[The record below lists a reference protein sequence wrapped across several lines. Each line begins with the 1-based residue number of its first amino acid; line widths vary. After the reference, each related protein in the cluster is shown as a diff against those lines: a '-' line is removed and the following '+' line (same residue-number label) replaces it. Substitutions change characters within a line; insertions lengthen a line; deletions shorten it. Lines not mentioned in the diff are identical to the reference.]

1 MSRFNFRIKIDLCK
15 YYNDVRRYC
24 WIFIDGTKM
33 LQIAHLMEHI
43 TKLFSIKEPF
53 HLLLNET
60 DYLPPNEDIRILKEN
75 ETILVSPGSGL
86 NNDTTINNVI
96 LSESRYRQEVENTPV
111 KQERIGNSVQHKQM
125 QTNFPIAVSSP
136 ARETLPTDTA
146 NKSGNDVSEVSI
158 MSCEGEDSE
167 VNSIADS
174 KTADLSLASDRSTII
189 ENITCSKRKRV
200 RHRKKKQQQEMEPP
214 LKKKEETN
222 LKPKIINSCVVS
234 TGKHIRFNNVDT
246 EGAEE
251 VQSDTIDRP
260 ASLSTAISKLAN
272 LLALGESPAPLTFS
286 NTRIK
291 QEVKTERTSDE
302 EAVRFNPSSE
312 NTNEST
318 AVINNNIL
326 TPTEIEQYPPMT
338 TKPQLKDVIAFKML
352 KIGSDYSPQ
361 ISNYIVADVISYCPK
376 SSMYTLKVSQGISE
390 VQVPVGKFTIIE
402 NEEEQELKDTITL
415 NYVQIMEPRLISRSH
430 TSNVASPVNCTE

>member
-146 NKSGNDVSEVSI
+146 NKSGN
-158 MSCEGEDSE
+158 G
-167 VNSIADS
+167 
-174 KTADLSLASDRSTII
+174 
-189 ENITCSKRKRV
+189 
-200 RHRKKKQQQEMEPP
+200 
-214 LKKKEETN
+214 
-222 LKPKIINSCVVS
+222 
-234 TGKHIRFNNVDT
+234 
-246 EGAEE
+246 
-251 VQSDTIDRP
+251 
-260 ASLSTAISKLAN
+260 
-272 LLALGESPAPLTFS
+272 
-286 NTRIK
+286 
-291 QEVKTERTSDE
+291 
-302 EAVRFNPSSE
+302 
-312 NTNEST
+312 
-318 AVINNNIL
+318 
-326 TPTEIEQYPPMT
+326 
-338 TKPQLKDVIAFKML
+338 
-352 KIGSDYSPQ
+352 
-361 ISNYIVADVISYCPK
+361 
-376 SSMYTLKVSQGISE
+376 
-390 VQVPVGKFTIIE
+390 
-402 NEEEQELKDTITL
+402 
-415 NYVQIMEPRLISRSH
+415 
-430 TSNVASPVNCTE
+430 